1 MRRHE
6 LKECQKI
13 IGDHIQKASS
23 NTSHSANPLSQGSND
38 NTSPSNGTGNANN
51 TISPTP
57 SPAGSEG
64 SVCSK
69 SSGYTSSGEQNM
81 ATAGNTVGLS
91 YGRSTYGVLTPPT
104 NGAAGY
110 TPNQNGNVPSSANMH
125 CLSVPSQVMEKQYQF
140 CSYLSQCH
148 ELWELADL
156 YCNRGHCKGKIVF
169 RNIPRALYFEYAH
182 RCISY
187 NVFMLF
193 SDFIIQL
200 DQTCGPLTLHSS
212 LRELVKYTQ
221 EGLNLLSKEI
231 KEEM

>member
-1 MRRHE
+1 
-6 LKECQKI
+6 
-13 IGDHIQKASS
+13 
-23 NTSHSANPLSQGSND
+23 
-38 NTSPSNGTGNANN
+38 
-51 TISPTP
+51 
-57 SPAGSEG
+57 
-64 SVCSK
+64 
-69 SSGYTSSGEQNM
+69 M

-91 YGRSTYGVLTPPT
+91 YSRSTYGVLTPPT

-110 TPNQNGNVPSSANMH
+110 TPNQPSSTNMH

-169 RNIPRALYFEYAH
+169 KIYYPVGQKALYGH
-182 RCISY
+182 RCMSY

-193 SDFIIQL
+193 LDFIIQL

-212 LRELVKYTQ
+212 LKELVRYTQ
-221 EGLNLLSKEI
+221 EGLNLLSKEV
-231 KEEM
+231 KD

>member
-23 NTSHSANPLSQGSND
+23 ASQASVNQGSND
-38 NTSPSNGTGNANN
+38 SNSPNNAAGNGT

-69 SSGYTSSGEQNM
+69 SSGYTSSGEQNIPPGGGS
-81 ATAGNTVGLS
+81 TSLS

-110 TPNQNGNVPSSANMH
+110 TIGQNTNVATGATIQH
-125 CLSVPSQVMEKQYQF
+125 LSVPSQVMEKQYQF

-156 YCNRGHCKGKIVF
+156 YTYRGHCKGMHQL
-169 RNIPRALYFEYAH
+169 NIQFLQNKVS
-182 RCISY
+182 CTSY
-187 NVFMLF
+187 
-193 SDFIIQL
+193 
-200 DQTCGPLTLHSS
+200 
-212 LRELVKYTQ
+212 
-221 EGLNLLSKEI
+221 
-231 KEEM
+231 

>member
-13 IGDHIQKASS
+13 IGDHIQKAST
-23 NTSHSANPLSQGSND
+23 NASHSSNSVPHASND
-38 NTSPSNGTGNANN
+38 NTSPNGNGNN

-69 SSGYTSSGEQNM
+69 SSGYTSSGEQNIPPIGG
-81 ATAGNTVGLS
+81 ASSLS
-91 YGRSTYGVLTPPT
+91 YGKSTYGVLTPPT
-104 NGAAGY
+104 NVAAGY
-110 TPNQNGNVPSSANMH
+110 IVNQNGNATTSANIH

-156 YCNRGHCKGKIVF
+156 YTYRGHCKG
-169 RNIPRALYFEYAH
+169 
-182 RCISY
+182 
-187 NVFMLF
+187 MLN
-193 SDFIIQL
+193 D
-200 DQTCGPLTLHSS
+200 
-212 LRELVKYTQ
+212 K
-221 EGLNLLSKEI
+221 
-231 KEEM
+231 

>member
-23 NTSHSANPLSQGSND
+23 NASQPATSVPQGSNS
-38 NTSPSNGTGNANN
+38 NTSPNGNANN

-69 SSGYTSSGEQNM
+69 SSGYTSSGEQNIPSGGG
-81 ATAGNTVGLS
+81 ASGLS

-110 TPNQNGNVPSSANMH
+110 NINQNGYEP
-125 CLSVPSQVMEKQYQF
+125 K
-140 CSYLSQCH
+140 
-148 ELWELADL
+148 
-156 YCNRGHCKGKIVF
+156 
-169 RNIPRALYFEYAH
+169 
-182 RCISY
+182 
-187 NVFMLF
+187 
-193 SDFIIQL
+193 
-200 DQTCGPLTLHSS
+200 
-212 LRELVKYTQ
+212 
-221 EGLNLLSKEI
+221 
-231 KEEM
+231 

>member
-23 NTSHSANPLSQGSND
+23 NASQSNTTASSVPQGSND
-38 NTSPSNGTGNANN
+38 NTSPINGNGNN

-69 SSGYTSSGEQNM
+69 SSGYTSSGEQNIPPGGG
-81 ATAGNTVGLS
+81 ASGLS

-110 TPNQNGNVPSSANMH
+110 TPSQNGPGAGSANIH

-156 YCNRGHCKGKIVF
+156 YTYRGHCTGRFRSINIVL
-169 RNIPRALYFEYAH
+169 I
-182 RCISY
+182 
-187 NVFMLF
+187 
-193 SDFIIQL
+193 
-200 DQTCGPLTLHSS
+200 
-212 LRELVKYTQ
+212 
-221 EGLNLLSKEI
+221 LL
-231 KEEM
+231 

>member
-23 NTSHSANPLSQGSND
+23 NTSHSTNPLSQGSND

-69 SSGYTSSGEQNM
+69 SSGYTSSGEQTM

-110 TPNQNGNVPSSANMH
+110 TPNQNGNVPSNANMH

-169 RNIPRALYFEYAH
+169 RNIL
-182 RCISY
+182 
-187 NVFMLF
+187 
-193 SDFIIQL
+193 
-200 DQTCGPLTLHSS
+200 SS
-212 LRELVKYTQ
+212 RSEFWTMV
-221 EGLNLLSKEI
+221 I
-231 KEEM
+231 DV

>member
-1 MRRHE
+1 M
-6 LKECQKI
+6 I
-13 IGDHIQKASS
+13 NNIGEQLFAILDV
-23 NTSHSANPLSQGSND
+23 
-38 NTSPSNGTGNANN
+38 ANN

-69 SSGYTSSGEQNM
+69 SSGYTSSGEQNIPSGGG
-81 ATAGNTVGLS
+81 ASGLS

-110 TPNQNGNVPSSANMH
+110 NINQNGNATSANIH

-156 YCNRGHCKGKIVF
+156 YTYRGHCKG
-169 RNIPRALYFEYAH
+169 
-182 RCISY
+182 
-187 NVFMLF
+187 M
-193 SDFIIQL
+193 DII
-200 DQTCGPLTLHSS
+200 
-212 LRELVKYTQ
+212 K
-221 EGLNLLSKEI
+221 
-231 KEEM
+231 